1 MALLG
6 RGVYFTFPFA
16 NAAFIGERS
25 LKEKIRYINVV
36 DFMVDLKGYHY
47 MIQRYL
53 KYLYSVIWCQI
64 IFVFEIM
71 TSKKPLCK
79 VATRQGLQG
88 AIIRS
93 GSFDIFLTFFSADRG
108 IHKATP
114 IQGFVYS
121 TLHALV
127 PDELIKFYAKPFTMR
142 VL

>member
-16 NAAFIGERS
+16 NAAFIGERR

-53 KYLYSVIWCQI
+53 KYLYSVLWCQI

-71 TSKKPLCK
+71 TPSNGENCVRMPQIHEFEKEVTSELCWKKRLRTFE
-79 VATRQGLQG
+79 VWDWQNARQNGSPTLF
-88 AIIRS
+88 RS
-93 GSFDIFLTFFSADRG
+93 MEINYHSQSV
-108 IHKATP
+108 HK
-114 IQGFVYS
+114 FV
-121 TLHALV
+121 
-127 PDELIKFYAKPFTMR
+127 
-142 VL
+142 